1 MTASVRLRFATMAD
15 AERLL
20 HWRNDADTRRFSLN
34 AEQITEQQH
43 MRWLQQSL
51 SNPQRRLYI
60 AEYAGQPVGTV
71 RVDSTADCHRISWT
85 VAAECRGKGLAKA
98 MVKLLVSQLTGKIV
112 AEILPGNTA
121 SIKVAQHAGLTY
133 QSTQNGIMYYE
144 YQTPG

>member
-1 MTASVRLRFATMAD
+1 MTASVLLRLANMAD
-15 AERLL
+15 ADRLL
-20 HWRNDADTRRFSLN
+20 HWRNDGDTRRFSLN

-43 MRWLQQSL
+43 RHWLQQSL
-51 SNPQRRLYI
+51 SNPKRRLYI
-60 AEYAGQPVGTV
+60 AEYADQPVGTV
-71 RVDSTADCHRISWT
+71 RVDSTAGCHRISWT

-133 QSTQNGIMYYE
+133 QSTHNGIMYYE

>member
-51 SNPQRRLYI
+51 NNPQRKLFI
-60 AEYAGQPVGTV
+60 AEYANQPVGTV

-98 MVKLLVSQLTGKIV
+98 MVKLLLSQLTGKIV

-133 QSTQNGIMYYE
+133 QNTHNGIMYYE

>member
-1 MTASVRLRFATMAD
+1 MSASVRLRFATMAD

-34 AEQITEQQH
+34 PEQVTEQQH
-43 MRWLQQSL
+43 RHWLQQSL

-71 RVDSTADCHRISWT
+71 RVDSTADSHRISWT

-98 MVKLLVSQLTGKIV
+98 MVKLLVSQLTGKII
-112 AEILPGNTA
+112 AEILSDNIA
-121 SIKVAQHAGLTY
+121 SARVAEFAGLTY
-133 QSTQNGIMYYE
+133 QYTHNGIMYYA

>member
-1 MTASVRLRFATMAD
+1 MSVSVRLRLATMAD

-20 HWRNDADTRRFSLN
+20 HWRNDPDTRRFSLN
-34 AEQITEQQH
+34 AEHVTAQQH
-43 MRWLQQSL
+43 VHWLQQSL
-51 SNPQRRLYI
+51 SDPQRRLYI
-60 AEYAGQPVGTV
+60 AECSGQPVGTA
-71 RVDSTADCHRISWT
+71 RVDSTAECHRISWT
-85 VAAECRGKGLAKA
+85 VAAEYRGKGLAKA

-121 SIKVAQHAGLTY
+121 SVKVAQHAGLTY

>member
-1 MTASVRLRFATMAD
+1 MTASVRLRSATMAD

-51 SNPQRRLYI
+51 SNPQRQLFI
-60 AEYAGQPVGTV
+60 AEYADQPVGTV
-71 RVDSTADCHRISWT
+71 RVDSIADCHRISWT

-121 SIKVAQHAGLTY
+121 SIKVAQHVGLTY
-133 QSTQNGIMYYE
+133 QNTHNGIMYYE

>member
-20 HWRNDADTRRFSLN
+20 HWRNDPDTRRFSLN
-34 AEQITEQQH
+34 PEQVTAQQH
-43 MRWLQQSL
+43 IHWLQQSL

-60 AEYAGQPVGTV
+60 AEYADQPVGTV
-71 RVDSTADCHRISWT
+71 RVDSTADSHRISWT

-98 MVKLLVSQLTGKIV
+98 MVKLLVSQLTGTIV

-121 SIKVAQHAGLTY
+121 SVKVAQHAGLTY
-133 QSTQNGIMYYE
+133 QSTHNGIMYYA
-144 YQTPG
+144 YQTPR

>member
-1 MTASVRLRFATMAD
+1 MGVPVRLRIATMAD

-34 AEQITEQQH
+34 TEHVTERQH
-43 MRWLQQSL
+43 KHWLQQSL
-51 SNPQRRLYI
+51 TNPQRRLYI
-60 AEYAGQPVGTV
+60 AEYADQPVGTV

-98 MVKLLVSQLTGKIV
+98 MVKLLVSQLTGTII

-121 SIKVAQHAGLTY
+121 SVKVAQHAGLTY
-133 QSTQNGIMYYE
+133 QSTHNGIMYYE